1 MDKQEFFEDEKAAGK
16 TVLDEIHTEEN
27 VRTRVSIPT
36 STQPDHQHLK
46 LPSTPFAI
54 PSTTTSKAAE

>member
-36 STQPDHQHLK
+36 STQPDH
-46 LPSTPFAI
+46 
-54 PSTTTSKAAE
+54 